1 MKKIFISLFILGM
14 TLSIIVQQNPGNND
28 KSKVLIYTLPDPMV
42 FNEDSKVVTKK
53 DCNKRRNEIYKM
65 FSEDVYGIIPRWHG
79 KSDVTPVSRK
89 ENILNGMN
97 TREEVMLHIK
107 NGNKQMNYQHR
118 KG

>member
-1 MKKIFISLFILGM
+1 MSLFI
-14 TLSIIVQQNPGNND
+14 IAQQDPGNND

-42 FNEDSKVVTKK
+42 FNEDSKVATKK

-65 FSEDVYGIIPRWHG
+65 FSKDIYGIIPRWHG

-89 ENILNGMN
+89 ENILDGMD

-107 NGNKQMNYQHR
+107 KGNKQMNYQHR